1 MTKIILVPDNNVLTE
16 IADGNPNGVYE
27 VRAENLPYEADK
39 YDISTWQKIYDKLT
53 EILKLVDCVE
63 YKNFYDQVSELADY
77 AIASVKLN
85 RRRLGAYC
93 VGCFKDEIEEQT
105 KAKPRNTKSSILRF
119 E

>member
-1 MTKIILVPDNNVLTE
+1 MTKVILVHDNKVLAE
-16 IADGNPNGVYE
+16 IDDGNTDEVYE
-27 VRAENLPYEADK
+27 VDASELPYGASKFDV
-39 YDISTWQKIYDKLT
+39 STWQNIYDKLI
-53 EILKLVDCVE
+53 EILEIVDYVE